1 VGFIFLSIFV
11 LYLGS
16 GARQKLLI
24 LKNLGDYHALR
35 LIGRAGVEKAILEL
49 SKDTTPLKD
58 SFFGRVGKARKYF

>member
-1 VGFIFLSIFV
+1 
-11 LYLGS
+11 
-16 GARQKLLI
+16 LLI